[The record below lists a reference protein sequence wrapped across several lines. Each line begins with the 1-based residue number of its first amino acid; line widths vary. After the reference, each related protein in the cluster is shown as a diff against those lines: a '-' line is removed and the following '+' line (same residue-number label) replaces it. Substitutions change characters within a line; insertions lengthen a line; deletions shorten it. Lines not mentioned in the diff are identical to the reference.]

1 MFLLFEDD
9 GSFKVGT
16 LFAEAETTVQVEMP
30 TGKRNKIKR
39 NTILL
44 QFKEPARDQ
53 LLPHGQAV
61 AQELDLQ
68 FLWEC
73 APQDEFEAQE
83 FAKEVFSLTPS
94 PVEIAGLLIALHQSP
109 MYFYRKGRGR
119 YKAAPQEA
127 LQAALAGAER
137 KRLAAQAQQRMHD
150 EILSGGL
157 PEEIRTQAL
166 QLVIRPDKQ
175 SIAYKALDS
184 ASHELQVAPARL
196 LLDRGGLA
204 SIYSLHHARFL
215 QQCFPHGT
223 GFPVT
228 PEAIQEVIAQAAKLD
243 LPLAPHPCYSIDD
256 VTTDEIDDAFSLA
269 ARPEGGWRVGI
280 HIAAPAAGIR
290 PDSDV
295 GAMALERAST
305 VYFPGDKITMLP
317 RELIAAFSLDEGE
330 SRPALSLYVD
340 FSEEGE
346 KLASQSKLERVV
358 IAKNLRLGEWETELD
373 QPLEAMNPDRLPW
386 EGLKPLLMLAHK
398 LREQRETVRGKPEPT
413 GRLDFNF
420 YVDWNL
426 DNPKAK
432 ELGDGLPRIVTR
444 RRGSPVDILVSEFM
458 ILANTSW
465 GDMLALARLPGVYR
479 VQTMGRVRM
488 QTQPGP
494 HQGLGVNNYA
504 WSTSPLRRYSDLLNQ
519 WQMLSVLGHRPPV
532 FKGNEAELFSSVTQ
546 FDTLYNQYGDFQD
559 TIERYWAQRWI
570 GLQHGLAVKESWSA
584 VEQGVSIRERA
595 VALREGAF
603 RLRSAPCVLRCTDA
617 PELAPGAEVEL
628 EILASDALDLS
639 LQARFISV
647 IAQSPA
653 LNEDS
658 DMAADDQLPQHYA
671 VLGDPIAHS
680 KSPWIHTQFAE
691 QTGQVMHYEAL
702 QVSADQ
708 LGAKLEEL
716 IQQGFGGVNLTVPLK
731 EHAFALAQSLDWEIS
746 ERAVMATAIN
756 TLRWDAQGFVAADN
770 TDGVGLVRD
779 LERLMGGAGSLQ
791 DKTVLLIGAGGAGQ
805 GVIGALRSAGVRHLR
820 LANRSFDKAQQVVD
834 RWIEMDAQASSWL
847 SAIPLSVLAS
857 SPHETMP
864 ESADELPHRDDLI
877 INATSTSLGGST
889 LDIHPLRFEEALLA
903 LDMMY
908 GADDTPFMQ
917 AAKAGGTPKVADGLG
932 MLVEQA
938 AEAFDLWRGI
948 RPETASVLAQ
958 CRLKLSAD

>member
-1 MFLLFEDD
+1 MFLLFEED
-9 GSFKVGT
+9 GGFKVGT
-16 LFAEAETTVQVEMP
+16 LFAEAEATVQVEMP
-30 TGKRNKIKR
+30 TGKRSKIKR

-53 LLPHGQAV
+53 LLPQARAI
-61 AQELDLQ
+61 AQDLDPQ

-73 APQDEFEAQE
+73 APEEEFDAHE
-83 FAKEVFSLTPS
+83 FAKEIFSATPS
-94 PVEIAGLLIALHQSP
+94 STETAGVMIALHQSP

-119 YKAAPQEA
+119 YKAAPEES
-127 LQAALAGAER
+127 LKAALAGAER
-137 KRLAAQAQQRMHD
+137 KRLAAEAQQRMHD
-150 EILSGGL
+150 DILHGGL
-157 PEEIRTQAL
+157 PEEIRVQAL
-166 QLVIRPDKQ
+166 QLLIRPDKQ

-184 ASHELQVAPARL
+184 ASHALQISPARL
-196 LLDRGGLA
+196 LLERGGLP
-204 SIYSLHHARFL
+204 SNYSLHYARFL

-223 GFPVT
+223 GFSVS
-228 PEAIQEVIAQAAKLD
+228 ADKIQEVIDQAAKLD
-243 LPLAPHPCYSIDD
+243 LPLAPQPAYSIDD

-269 ARPEGGWRVGI
+269 TRPDGGWRVGI
-280 HIAAPAAGIR
+280 HIAAPGVGIQ

-295 GAMALERAST
+295 GRMALERAST

-317 RELIAAFSLDEGE
+317 RDLIAAFSLDEGQA
-330 SRPALSLYVD
+330 RPALSLYVD
-340 FSEEGE
+340 FSAEGE
-346 KLASQSKLERVV
+346 KIASQSKLERVQ
-358 IAKNLRLGEWETELD
+358 IAKNLRLGEWESELD
-373 QPLEAMNPDRLPW
+373 QPIESIGADRLPW
-386 EGLKPLLMLAHK
+386 EGLKPMLMLAHK

-413 GRLDFNF
+413 GRVDFNF
-420 YVDWNL
+420 YVDWNS

-432 ELGDGLPRIVTR
+432 EQGDGLPRIVTR

-519 WQMLSVLGHRPPV
+519 WQMLSVLGHRPAV

-559 TIERYWAQRWI
+559 TLERYWAQRWI
-570 GLQHGLAVKESWSA
+570 GLQHGLGGGESWSA
-584 VEQGVSIRERA
+584 VDQGVSIRERA

-603 RLRSAPCVLRCTDA
+603 RLRLAPCVLRCNDA
-617 PELAPGAEVEL
+617 PELSPGTEVEL

-639 LQARFISV
+639 LQARFVSV
-647 IAQSPA
+647 IAQAVA
-653 LNEDS
+653 LNEDI
-658 DMAADDQLPQHYA
+658 DMASDQDTPQHYA

-680 KSPWIHTQFAE
+680 KSPWIHTQFAQ
-691 QTGQVMHYEAL
+691 QTGQTMHYQAL

-708 LGAKLEEL
+708 LSAKLEEL
-716 IQQGFGGVNLTVPLK
+716 MASGFGGVNLTVPLK

-746 ERAVMATAIN
+746 ERATMAAAIN

-770 TDGVGLVRD
+770 TDGIGLVRD
-779 LERLMGGAGSLQ
+779 LERLLGGAGSLQ

-805 GVIGALRSAGVRHLR
+805 GVIGPLRAAGVRKLR

-834 RWIEMDAQASSWL
+834 RWQSLDAMASSWL
-847 SAIPLSVLAS
+847 SAVPLSLLAT
-857 SPHETMP
+857 SPHDALP
-864 ESADELPHRDDLI
+864 ESTEDNPHRDDLI
-877 INATSTSLGGST
+877 INATSASLGGSV
-889 LDIHPLRFEEALLA
+889 LDIHPARFQESMLA
-903 LDMMY
+903 MDMMY
-908 GADDTPFMQ
+908 GAGDTPFMQ
-917 AAKAGGTPKVADGLG
+917 QARTAGAPRVADGLG

-938 AEAFDLWRGI
+938 AEAFFLWRGI

-958 CRLKLSAD
+958 CRLKLSAA

>member
-1 MFLLFEDD
+1 MFLLFEED
-9 GSFKVGT
+9 GGFKVGT
-16 LFAEAETTVQVEMP
+16 LFAEAEATVQVEMP

-53 LLPHGQAV
+53 LLPQAQAI
-61 AQELDLQ
+61 AQDLDPQ

-73 APQDEFEAQE
+73 APEEEFDAHE
-83 FAKEVFSLTPS
+83 FAKEIFSATPS
-94 PVEIAGLLIALHQSP
+94 PTETAGVMIALHQSP

-119 YKAAPQEA
+119 YKAAPEES
-127 LQAALAGAER
+127 LKAALAGAER
-137 KRLAAQAQQRMHD
+137 KRLAAEAQQRMHD
-150 EILSGGL
+150 DILHGGL
-157 PEEIRTQAL
+157 PEEIRVQAL
-166 QLVIRPDKQ
+166 QLLIRPDKQ

-184 ASHELQVAPARL
+184 ASHALQISPAKL
-196 LLDRGGLA
+196 LLERGGLP
-204 SIYSLHHARFL
+204 SNYSLHYARFL

-223 GFPVT
+223 GFSVS
-228 PEAIQEVIAQAAKLD
+228 ADKVQEVIEQAAKLD
-243 LPLAPHPCYSIDD
+243 LPLAPQPAYSIDD

-269 ARPEGGWRVGI
+269 PRPDGGWRVGI
-280 HIAAPAAGIR
+280 HIAAPGVGIQ

-295 GAMALERAST
+295 GQMALERAST

-317 RELIAAFSLDEGE
+317 RDLIAAFSLDEGQA
-330 SRPALSLYVD
+330 RPALSLYVD
-340 FSEEGE
+340 FSAEGE
-346 KLASQSKLERVV
+346 KLASQSKLERVQ
-358 IAKNLRLGEWETELD
+358 IAKNLRLGEWESELD
-373 QPLEAMNPDRLPW
+373 QPIESIGADRLPW

-398 LREQRETVRGKPEPT
+398 LREQRETARGKPEPT
-413 GRLDFNF
+413 GRVDFNF
-420 YVDWNL
+420 YVDWNS

-432 ELGDGLPRIVTR
+432 EQGDGLPRIVTR

-519 WQMLSVLGHRPPV
+519 WQMLSVLGHRPAV

-559 TIERYWAQRWI
+559 TLERYWAQRWI
-570 GLQHGLAVKESWSA
+570 GLQHGLGGGESWSA
-584 VEQGVSIRERA
+584 VDQGVSIRERA

-603 RLRSAPCVLRCTDA
+603 RLRSAPCVLRCNDA
-617 PELAPGAEVEL
+617 PELSPGTEVEL

-639 LQARFISV
+639 LQARFVSV
-647 IAQSPA
+647 IAQALA
-653 LNEDS
+653 LNEDI
-658 DMAADDQLPQHYA
+658 DMASDQDTPQHYA

-691 QTGQVMHYEAL
+691 QTDQTMHYQAL

-708 LGAKLEEL
+708 LSAKLEEL
-716 IQQGFGGVNLTVPLK
+716 MASGFGGVNLTVPLK

-746 ERAVMATAIN
+746 ERATMAAAIN

-770 TDGVGLVRD
+770 TDGIGLVRD
-779 LERLMGGAGSLQ
+779 LERLLGGAGSLQ

-805 GVIGALRSAGVRHLR
+805 GVIGPLRAAGVRRLR
-820 LANRSFDKAQQVVD
+820 LANRTFDKAQQVAD
-834 RWIEMDAQASSWL
+834 RWQSLDALASSWL
-847 SAIPLSVLAS
+847 SALPLSILAA
-857 SPHETMP
+857 SPHDALP
-864 ESADELPHRDDLI
+864 ESTEDIPYRDDLI
-877 INATSTSLGGST
+877 INATSTSLGGSA
-889 LDIHPLRFEEALLA
+889 LDIHPARFQESMLA

-908 GADDTPFMQ
+908 GAADTPFMQ
-917 AAKAGGTPKVADGLG
+917 QAREAGAPKVADGLG

-938 AEAFDLWRGI
+938 AEAFFLWRGI

-958 CRLKLSAD
+958 CRLKLSAA